1 MKPDV
6 ITAYSL
12 VILLFPMGYFL
23 CASLSFL
30 FVRLGVPEVT
40 TLLRWLINAYL
51 LMVAGAA
58 GLATLAFAGTGH
70 PTFAVGAVLIGAL
83 ALVLRRWLLRRI
95 DRQRGAA
102 EAGDQAAIRG
112 FRLMHLGVM
121 AANVIQFAAVLGAVP
136 FVLPAT

>member
-70 PTFAVGAVLIGAL
+70 PAFAVGAV